1 MRQLVDLTTI
11 TGQEEEEQS
20 PASLATS
27 KSKLPLNID
36 IISEGLADNEDY
48 KTTTSNHN
56 ATNRRIL
63 IRTILKTKKKRTA
76 MGRTG
81 RRINKNDPDTGMA
94 LDRHDTHNS
103 HPDKGQYN
111 TKKSGQEKMTKVK
124 IYRRKA
130 SQQEQ
135 PQQIPMRVHKE
146 QQKEQTVKKRQKVL
160 LKRKL
165 EKSIQT
171 EVELKTRPRTY
182 TYFVTR
188 KNGEGGSDE
197 FVSSS
202 TEVRDFTYSVTVSK
216 TVYKTASQ
224 VMTSLVPTF

>member
-11 TGQEEEEQS
+11 TGQEEEQS

-56 ATNRRIL
+56 ATDRRIL
-63 IRTILKTKKKRTA
+63 IRTILKTKRKRTT

-81 RRINKNDPDTGMA
+81 RRINNNDPDTGNA
-94 LDRHDTHNS
+94 LDHSS

-135 PQQIPMRVHKE
+135 PQQIPMSVHKE
-146 QQKEQTVKKRQKVL
+146 QQKERKRQKVL